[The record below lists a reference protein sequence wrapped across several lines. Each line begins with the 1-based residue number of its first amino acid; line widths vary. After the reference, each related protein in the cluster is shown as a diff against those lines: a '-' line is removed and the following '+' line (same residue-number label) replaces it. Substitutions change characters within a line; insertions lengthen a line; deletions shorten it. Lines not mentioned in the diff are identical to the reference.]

1 NSTHPGDQSE
11 MEALR
16 KECDAVKKKAK
27 DMIDKYLTECNRL
40 KAIVDEQQAII
51 HKAQDVKKI
60 QEEMVA
66 LRIELA
72 QKNMQIQSLQYDL
85 YKLKEKYDNE
95 TKSLKNE
102 VEWGLEKVRSLKL
115 EIKRLREPETDD
127 TISIMRGQPVASND
141 KENNEVGVVSNVAIY
156 SLKAKLG
163 KLETETQTL
172 KENVRKLEKEKST
185 LSLLNTEA
193 SNKVAQL
200 CSENNALKTAR
211 KKLMEEFQKL
221 KRVQESS
228 KAKEDSVGRLPEV
241 STEALE
247 RQSRNSSSLSE
258 LSTCSE
264 VPPAV
269 ERKRV
274 KPEPEENF
282 QNWLSGDAANNMFKD
297 EPNQCANQ

>member
-1 NSTHPGDQSE
+1 MN
-11 MEALR
+11 
-16 KECDAVKKKAK
+16 
-27 DMIDKYLTECNRL
+27 
-40 KAIVDEQQAII
+40 EQQAII

-60 QEEMVA
+60 EEAMET

-85 YKLKEKYDNE
+85 YKLKEKYHNE
-95 TKSLKNE
+95 TKSLRSE
-102 VEWGLEKVRSLKL
+102 LERGREKVGSLKV
-115 EIKRLREPETDD
+115 EIRRLKESETDD
-127 TISIMRGQPVASND
+127 TISIMRGQPVASNE
-141 KENNEVGVVSNVAIY
+141 KENSEVGVVSNVAIY

-172 KENVRKLEKEKST
+172 KENIKKLEKEKST

-211 KKLMEEFQKL
+211 KNLIEELQKI
-221 KRVQESS
+221 KKVQESS
-228 KAKEDSVGRLPEV
+228 KAKEDSGRRLSEA

-247 RQSRNSSSLSE
+247 RQCRSSSVLGE

-264 VPPAV
+264 ALPD
-269 ERKRV
+269 RKSV
-274 KPEPEENF
+274 V
-282 QNWLSGDAANNMFKD
+282 
-297 EPNQCANQ
+297 